1 VHLRTTLNIP
11 EELLNEAQNLLGF
24 KSKTDVI
31 ILSLTELIR
40 KRKLEELKDQYSKKP
55 VSVDLNKS
63 RRKK

>member
-1 VHLRTTLNIP
+1 VRLRTTLNIP
-11 EELLNEAQNLLGF
+11 EELLNEAQSLLGF

-40 KRKLEELKDQYSKKP
+40 KKKLEELKDQYSKIP
-55 VSVDLNKS
+55 ISVDLKKS